1 MVKFI
6 VKVTFNVIS
15 ASSSS
20 DSKGVKVNYV
30 VKLALLHLSLNATFL
45 LIILRLNSII
55 IISIHMS
62 LKSIYMIKKSAVQKS
77 TIEKVSICISLL
89 GLHNRTPKT
98 GGFKQ

>member
-45 LIILRLNSII
+45 LIILGLNSII

-62 LKSIYMIKKSAVQKS
+62 LKSIYMIKKSAVQS

-98 GGFKQ
+98 GWFKQ